1 MSDVLLNRERAGFS
15 FPELLIVVG
24 VGLIITVVAVPVMS
38 NAIANMKLRG
48 NMTSLS
54 GLLQN
59 TRAIGV
65 QQNAAKTACHI
76 NSSDPP
82 YSLIYFVKSVTDCT
96 TATVDTT
103 DPQVELEAP
112 IIPYATPSGPGAPP
126 PMDNATL
133 GSLSTPLTS
142 DPSFNSSG
150 LPCSYSGGTC
160 TPNTA
165 FIQYFKDSRFGGSG
179 GWAAISISPAGR
191 IRRWFFS
198 GSVWTS

>member
-1 MSDVLLNRERAGFS
+1 MSDVRPSKQRAGFS
-15 FPELLIVVG
+15 FPELMIVIG

-38 NAIANMKLRG
+38 NVIANMKLRS

-59 TRAIGV
+59 TRAIAV
-65 QQNAAKTACHI
+65 QQNGAKTACHL
-76 NSSDPP
+76 NRSDPP
-82 YSLIYFVKSVTDCT
+82 YSLVYFAKNATDCT
-96 TATVDTT
+96 TVTANTMDS
-103 DPQVELEAP
+103 QVELEAP
-112 IIPYATPSGPGAPP
+112 IIPYVTPSGPGAPP

-133 GSLSTPLTS
+133 GLLSSPLTS
-142 DPSFNSSG
+142 DPSFNSRG
-150 LPCSYSGGTC
+150 LPCSYSGGIC

-165 FIQYFKDSRFGGSG
+165 FIQYFKDSRFGSSG

-198 GSVWTS
+198 GSAWTS